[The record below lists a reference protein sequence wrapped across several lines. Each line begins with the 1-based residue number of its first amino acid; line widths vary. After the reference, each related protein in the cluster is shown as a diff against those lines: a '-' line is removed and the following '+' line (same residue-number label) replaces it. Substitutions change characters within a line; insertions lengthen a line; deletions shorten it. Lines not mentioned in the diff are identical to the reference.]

1 MANREIMMDA
11 LSTLLNLV
19 EEDINPH
26 ELIKKSLTAELLQE
40 WQELLVNNTRTL
52 KQGYLLERP
61 ENAAEKLYFLDQVT
75 SLSNTLQSYLFRYR
89 AAWTVSPAAESIR
102 AFYVASRNILES
114 LIEAL
119 LKNGAHQTLDL
130 PISDFSLANVTID
143 LKVKC
148 RGLHQYLEISS
159 ADPELIRLLMNNIY
173 VLLRKRHLTYRD
185 AEYINGLCSAILQTA
200 GLDTRRLRELLF
212 SWDFNS
218 PEFFMYWVNGW
229 QRQLVAVDG
238 LHEQL
243 ETITIEQD
251 KINSLQPKAHVHM
264 LPGEVSLKEDLQHFL
279 GEKGQL
285 VSQLMKL
292 RRIVLKDN
300 ELAKSAARLRI
311 NLPVT
316 QFGLFI
322 RLQIESGM
330 LPKENVGQVF
340 TFFATHY
347 SAKQALFIS
356 AESLQKKSTDIEY
369 LTAQKMKGHLIWM
382 VNWINEHY
390 SATD

>member
-1 MANREIMMDA
+1 MVHREIMMDA
-11 LSTLLNLV
+11 LSSLLNLV
-19 EEDINPH
+19 EEDINPKQ
-26 ELIKKSLTAELLQE
+26 LTRQSLTTELLQG
-40 WQELLVNNTRTL
+40 WRDLLTSNTRIL

-61 ENAAEKLYFLDQVT
+61 DNAGDKLYFLDQLT
-75 SLSNTLQSYLFRYR
+75 SLSNTLHSYLLRYK
-89 AAWTVSPAAESIR
+89 AAWTLSPEAGSIHT
-102 AFYVASRNILES
+102 FYVACRNILEG
-114 LIEAL
+114 LIDSL
-119 LKNGAHQTLDL
+119 LKTFGHQAPDL
-130 PISDFSLANVTID
+130 PISNFSLVNVAID
-143 LKVKC
+143 LKIKC
-148 RGLHQYLEISS
+148 RQLLQYLEISS
-159 ADPELIRLLMNNIY
+159 VDPELIRLLMNNIY

-185 AEYINGLCSAILQTA
+185 AEYIEGLCGAILQTA
-200 GLDTRRLRELLF
+200 DLNTRRLQELLF
-212 SWDFNS
+212 GWDFNS

-229 QRQLVAVDG
+229 QRRLIAVDG

-243 ETITIEQD
+243 EMITLEQD
-251 KINSLQPKAHVHM
+251 KINSMQLKGHIRM
-264 LPGEVSLKEDLQHFL
+264 LPAEASIKADLQHFL

-285 VSQLMKL
+285 VSQLIKL

-356 AESLQKKSTDIEY
+356 AESLQKKSTDVEH

>member
-11 LSTLLNLV
+11 LSSLLNLV
-19 EEDINPH
+19 EEEINPQQ
-26 ELIKKSLTAELLQE
+26 LTKKSLTTELLQG
-40 WQELLVNNTRTL
+40 WQDLLVNNTRTL

-61 ENAAEKLYFLDQVT
+61 EYAAEKLYFLDQVT

-89 AAWTVSPAAESIR
+89 AAWTTSQAAESIR
-102 AFYVASRNILES
+102 AFYIATRNILES

-119 LKNGAHQTLDL
+119 LKTGEHQSLEL
-130 PISDFSLANVTID
+130 PISNFSLANVTID

-148 RGLHQYLEISS
+148 RQLVHYLEISS
-159 ADPELIRLLMNNIY
+159 ADPELIRLLMNNLY
-173 VLLRKRHLTYRD
+173 ALLRKRHFSYRD
-185 AEYINGLCSAILQTA
+185 AEYMEGLCGAILQTA
-200 GLDTRRLRELLF
+200 DLDTRRLRELLF
-212 SWDFNS
+212 AWNFNS

-229 QRQLVAVDG
+229 QRQLIAVDG

-243 ETITIEQD
+243 ETITLEQD
-251 KINSLQPKAHVHM
+251 KINTLQSKARVRM
-264 LPGEVSLKEDLQHFL
+264 LPGEVSLKADLQHFL

-285 VSQLMKL
+285 VSQLIKL

-322 RLQIESGM
+322 RLQIESGL

-356 AESLQKKSTDIEY
+356 AESLQKKSTDVEH

-382 VNWINEHY
+382 INWINEHF